1 MIKWHFQRRWITSST
16 APHLQYKFKRF
27 AEQSKNNAS
36 DITYALFIKTAA
48 ARCTNLCLGMRQV
61 SQSDFKVS
69 LFLILWGVIANFG
82 RRLTSSFSA
91 LCRSRHS
98 SVMWLK
104 STLFM
109 GTLMS
114 PMASCLEKRS
124 KSYTVI
130 TSVFP
135 PSSTY
140 GTWSRK
146 RQSIYGSPRWGW
158 LYLFN
163 NVKSPEP
170 DIISGLYNS

>member
-1 MIKWHFQRRWITSST
+1 MDYISHGTTFVVQ
-16 APHLQYKFKRF
+16 
-27 AEQSKNNAS
+27 EQMACCTQQNNRC
-36 DITYALFIKTAA
+36 DITYTHTQRETAA
-48 ARCTNLCLGMRQV
+48 IRFTNMNSDTARCQSIV
-61 SQSDFKVS
+61 S
-69 LFLILWGVIANFG
+69 N
-82 RRLTSSFSA
+82 LTSSFSA

-140 GTWSRK
+140 GTWGRW
-146 RQSIYGSPRWGW
+146 RQSTTGRTSGHDNRRHHDAFYPS
-158 LYLFN
+158 
-163 NVKSPEP
+163 
-170 DIISGLYNS
+170 IISLFIHKDH